1 MGLLD
6 RIAKRVADE
15 INKAPNLPAG
25 TGIMTEQQMRA
36 VGGIATQQYGTVST
50 PLPRNPMLA
59 SIPFAP
65 GLPLIPSA
73 LNPLNPETGRP
84 DPRRYEYQVA
94 QNINVTETRLVPFK
108 TLRAAADQ
116 IDILRRCIEVRKAK
130 LTGLDWD
137 IVLSESASERIIAE
151 SGGNHLRAM
160 SEAREKFAPE
170 IARMRKFWETP
181 DPQNGLAFVDW
192 LSMAIE
198 EIDVLDAWAIWPQM
212 SVGGEIKGIQILDG
226 STIKPLLDDRGMRP
240 MPETGPAFQQILY
253 GFPRSEFAATIDDE
267 AADGQ
272 FTSDELAYFVR
283 NRRSMS
289 VYGLSPVERALPLAD
304 IYLRRQQWIRS
315 EFTDGTMPKSYLEL
329 PESAMMTPEQ
339 IRSYENIYNDD
350 LSGQTGNR
358 NRLRILVPG
367 GKLNFEEGYSEKF
380 SDAMDN
386 YLIAS
391 ITGHFGVLPSEIGFN
406 GSGGIG
412 ASGLQEG
419 ESDTGEAIGVIPT
432 ANWISQMLSALSYR
446 WLGMPRELEFRL
458 APSERTNTQETA
470 MRDEIQKRSGGKTI
484 NESRAE
490 QGLPLIDTP
499 EADMPMLITGASV
512 FVFTPE
518 GLVMAGTPLD
528 PYGAVMDEEP
538 VAVDTNAQPVPTNGE
553 EAPAPT
559 EQPATDSVDDPAAP
573 AQQID
578 EDAAEEVKKF
588 IRWIRKGNP
597 TRPFEFKSLEPTYA
611 DVLNKFVETNDP
623 DSARWYAECYLG
635 I

>member
-6 RIAKRVADE
+6 RIAKRVAEE

-50 PLPRNPMLA
+50 PLPRNTTLA
-59 SIPFAP
+59 NVPFAP
-65 GLPLIPSA
+65 GMPLIPSA

-151 SGGNHLRAM
+151 AGGNHLRAM
-160 SEAREKFAPE
+160 AEAREKFAPE
-170 IARMRKFWETP
+170 IARLRSFWETP

-212 SVGGEIKGIQILDG
+212 SVGGEIKGLQILDG

-240 MPETGPAFQQILY
+240 MPEMGPAFQQILY

-272 FTSDELAYFVR
+272 FSSDELAYFVR
-283 NRRSMS
+283 NRRAMS
-289 VYGLSPVERALPLAD
+289 VYGLSPVERSLPLAD
-304 IYLRRQQWIRS
+304 IYLRRQQWIRA

-329 PESAMMTPEQ
+329 PVDATMTPDQ
-339 IRSYENIYNDD
+339 IRAYENIYNDD

-367 GKLNFEEGYSEKF
+367 GKLSFEEGYSEKF

-406 GSGGIG
+406 GSGSLG
-412 ASGLQEG
+412 ASGIQEG
-419 ESDTGEAIGVIPT
+419 ESNSGEAIGVIPT

-499 EADMPMLITGASV
+499 EADMPMLISGASV
-512 FVFTPE
+512 YVFTPT
-518 GLVMAGTPLD
+518 GLVPAGTSLD
-528 PYGAVMDEEP
+528 ESGNAIEEEP
-538 VAVDTNAQPVPTNGE
+538 VAVDTEAQPVPTNGE
-553 EAPAPT
+553 EKPAPT
-559 EQPATDSVDDPAAP
+559 VEPTTDSVDDAAT
-573 AQQID
+573 
-578 EDAAEEVKKF
+578 EEVKKF

>member
-6 RIAKRVADE
+6 RIAKRVAEE

-25 TGIMTEQQMRA
+25 TGIMTEQQMRQTA
-36 VGGIATQQYGTVST
+36 GIASQQYGTVST
-50 PLPRNPMLA
+50 PLPRNTTLA
-59 SIPFAP
+59 NVPFAP
-65 GLPLIPSA
+65 GMPLIPSA

-94 QNINVTETRLVPFK
+94 QNINVTETKLVPFK

-137 IVLSESASERIIAE
+137 IVLSESASEKIIAE

-160 SEAREKFAPE
+160 AEAREKFAPE
-170 IARMRKFWETP
+170 IARMRSFWETP

-212 SVGGEIKGIQILDG
+212 SVGGDIMGLQILDG
-226 STIKPLLDDRGMRP
+226 TTIKPLLDDRGMRP
-240 MPETGPAFQQILY
+240 MPEMGPAFQQILY

-272 FTSDELAYFVR
+272 FSSDELAYFVR
-283 NRRSMS
+283 NRRAMS
-289 VYGLSPVERALPLAD
+289 VYGLSPVERSLPLAD
-304 IYLRRQQWIRS
+304 IYLRRQQWIRA
-315 EFTDGTMPKSYLEL
+315 EFTDGTMPKSYLEM
-329 PESAMMTPEQ
+329 PESAVMTPDQ
-339 IRSYENIYNDD
+339 IRAYENIYNDD
-350 LSGQTGNR
+350 LSGQTGQR

-367 GKLNFEEGYSEKF
+367 GKLNFEEGYSDKF

-406 GSGGIG
+406 GSGSLG

-419 ESDTGEAIGVIPT
+419 ESDSGEAIGVIPT

-484 NESRAE
+484 NEARAE
-490 QGLPLIDTP
+490 QGLPLVDTP
-499 EADMPMLITGASV
+499 EADMPMLISGASV

-528 PYGAVMDEEP
+528 PYGIAIEEEP
-538 VAVDTNAQPVPTNGE
+538 VAVDTEAQPVPTNGE

-559 EQPATDSVDDPAAP
+559 EAPVTDSVDD
-573 AQQID
+573 
-578 EDAAEEVKKF
+578 EAAEEVKKF
-588 IRWIRKGNP
+588 IRWVRKGNP

-611 DVLNKFVETNDP
+611 DVLNKFVETNDL

>member
-6 RIAKRVADE
+6 RIAKRVAEE

-25 TGIMTEQQMRA
+25 TGIMTEQQMRS

-50 PLPRNPMLA
+50 PLPRNPTAA
-59 SIPFAP
+59 SVPFAP
-65 GLPLIPSA
+65 GIPLIPSA
-73 LNPLNPETGRP
+73 LNPVNQDTGRP
-84 DPRRYEYQVA
+84 DPRRWEYQVA
-94 QNINVTETRLVPFK
+94 QNINVTATRLVPFQ

-137 IVLSESASERIIAE
+137 IVLSQSASERIIAE

-160 SEAREKFAPE
+160 AEARIKFAPE
-170 IARMRKFWETP
+170 IARLREFWETP

-192 LSMAIE
+192 LSMALE
-198 EIDVLDAWAIWPQM
+198 EIDVLDAWAIWPQ
-212 SVGGEIKGIQILDG
+212 STVGGEVRGLQILDG
-226 STIKPLLDDRGMRP
+226 STIKPLIDDRGMRP
-240 MPETGPAFQQILY
+240 EPSYGPAFQQILY

-272 FTSDELAYFVR
+272 FSSDELAYFVR
-283 NRRSMS
+283 NRRANT
-289 VYGLSPVERALPLAD
+289 VYGLSPVERSLPLAD

-315 EFTDGTMPKSYLEL
+315 EFTDGTMPKSYLEM
-329 PESAMMTPEQ
+329 PESAMMTPDQ
-339 IRSYENIYNDD
+339 IRAYENIYNDD
-350 LSGQTGNR
+350 LSGQTGQR

-367 GKLNFEEGYSEKF
+367 GKLNFEEGYSDKF

-419 ESDTGEAIGVIPT
+419 EADSGESIGVIPT

-512 FVFTPE
+512 LVFTPE
-518 GLVMAGTPLD
+518 GLVTAGTPLD
-528 PYGAVMDEEP
+528 PYGMVMDEEP
-538 VAVDTNAQPVPTNGE
+538 VEVDTEAQPVPTNGE
-553 EAPAPT
+553 EQPAPT
-559 EQPATDSVDDPAAP
+559 EQPVTDSVDDPAG
-573 AQQID
+573 
-578 EDAAEEVKKF
+578 EEVKKF
-588 IRWIRKGNP
+588 IRWIRKGHP
-597 TRPFEFKSLEPTYA
+597 TRPFEFKELEPTYA
-611 DVLNKFVETNDP
+611 DVLNKFIETDDV

>member
-6 RIAKRVADE
+6 RIAKRVAEE

-25 TGIMTEQQMRA
+25 TGIMTEQQMRQTA
-36 VGGIATQQYGTVST
+36 GIASQQYGTVST
-50 PLPRNPMLA
+50 PLPRNTTLA
-59 SIPFAP
+59 NVPFAP
-65 GLPLIPSA
+65 GMPLIPSA

-94 QNINVTETRLVPFK
+94 QNINVTETKLVPFK

-137 IVLSESASERIIAE
+137 IVLSESASEKIIAE

-160 SEAREKFAPE
+160 AEAREKFAPE
-170 IARMRKFWETP
+170 IARMRSFWETP

-212 SVGGEIKGIQILDG
+212 SVGGDIMGLQILDG
-226 STIKPLLDDRGMRP
+226 TTIKPLLDDRGMRP
-240 MPETGPAFQQILY
+240 MPEMGPAFQQILY

-272 FTSDELAYFVR
+272 FSSDELAYFVR
-283 NRRSMS
+283 NRRAMS
-289 VYGLSPVERALPLAD
+289 VYGLSPVERSLPLAD
-304 IYLRRQQWIRS
+304 IYLRRQQWIRA
-315 EFTDGTMPKSYLEL
+315 EFTDGTMPKSYLEM
-329 PESAMMTPEQ
+329 PESAVMTPDQ
-339 IRSYENIYNDD
+339 IRAYENIYNDD
-350 LSGQTGNR
+350 LSGQTGQR

-367 GKLNFEEGYSEKF
+367 GKLNFEEGYSDKF

-406 GSGGIG
+406 GSGSLG
-412 ASGLQEG
+412 ASGIQEG
-419 ESDTGEAIGVIPT
+419 ESDSGEAIGVIPT

-484 NESRAE
+484 NEARAE
-490 QGLPLIDTP
+490 QGLPLVDTP
-499 EADMPMLITGASV
+499 EADMPMLISGASV

-528 PYGAVMDEEP
+528 PYGIAIEEEP
-538 VAVDTNAQPVPTNGE
+538 VAVDTEGQPVPTNGE

-559 EQPATDSVDDPAAP
+559 EAPVTDSVDDEAV
-573 AQQID
+573 
-578 EDAAEEVKKF
+578 EEVKKF
-588 IRWIRKGNP
+588 IRWVRKGNP

-611 DVLNKFVETNDP
+611 DVLNKFVETNDL

>member
-6 RIAKRVADE
+6 RIAKRVAEE

-25 TGIMTEQQMRA
+25 TGIMTEQQMRQTA
-36 VGGIATQQYGTVST
+36 GIASQQYGTVST
-50 PLPRNPMLA
+50 PLPRNTTLA
-59 SIPFAP
+59 NVPFAP
-65 GLPLIPSA
+65 GMPLIPSA

-94 QNINVTETRLVPFK
+94 QNINVTETKLVPFK

-137 IVLSESASERIIAE
+137 IVLSESASEKIIAE

-160 SEAREKFAPE
+160 AEAREKFAPE
-170 IARMRKFWETP
+170 IGRMRSFWETP

-212 SVGGEIKGIQILDG
+212 SVGGDIMGLQILDG
-226 STIKPLLDDRGMRP
+226 TTIKPLLDDRGMRP
-240 MPETGPAFQQILY
+240 MPEMGPAFQQILY

-272 FTSDELAYFVR
+272 FSSDELAYFVR
-283 NRRSMS
+283 NRRAMS
-289 VYGLSPVERALPLAD
+289 VYGLSPVERSLPLAD
-304 IYLRRQQWIRS
+304 IYLRRQQWIRA
-315 EFTDGTMPKSYLEL
+315 EFTDGTMPKSYLEM
-329 PESAMMTPEQ
+329 PESAVMTPDQ
-339 IRSYENIYNDD
+339 IRAYENIYNDD
-350 LSGQTGNR
+350 LSGQTGQR

-367 GKLNFEEGYSEKF
+367 GKLNFEEGYSDKF

-406 GSGGIG
+406 GSGSLG
-412 ASGLQEG
+412 ASGIQEG
-419 ESDTGEAIGVIPT
+419 ESDSGEAIGVIPT

-484 NESRAE
+484 NEARAE
-490 QGLPLIDTP
+490 QGLPLVDTP
-499 EADMPMLITGASV
+499 EADMPMLISGASV

-528 PYGAVMDEEP
+528 PYGIAIEEEP
-538 VAVDTNAQPVPTNGE
+538 VAVDTEAQPVPTNGE

-559 EQPATDSVDDPAAP
+559 EAPVTDSVDD
-573 AQQID
+573 
-578 EDAAEEVKKF
+578 EAAEEVKKF
-588 IRWIRKGNP
+588 IRWVRKGNP

-611 DVLNKFVETNDP
+611 DVLNKFVETNDL